1 MGSMLALKITKVG
14 NSAGLLL
21 PKEALSK
28 LRVEQGDTV
37 FLTETSDGFRITP
50 YDPLFERQM
59 TLARKL
65 MRKHR
70 KALRELAR

>member
-1 MGSMLALKITKVG
+1 MTSMLALKITKVG

-21 PKEALSK
+21 PKEALAK

-37 FLTETSDGFRITP
+37 YSTETPDGFRITP
-50 YDPLFERQM
+50 YDPEFERQM

-70 KALRELAR
+70 RALRELAR